1 VIGIPQAISTS
12 EGFTPPGPGE
22 FNLPPIFGSTENSLG
37 YLGQSFSS
45 GVTKPMVL
53 VVISGFLAI
62 GFLWAASRRAAL
74 VPGRLQFAGEAVYG
88 FVRNGIARDN
98 INSHDAMRFVPFLFT
113 IFTFVLIN
121 NYYGVLPVLQ
131 FPSMSRIGYVVAI
144 ALLSWVVYNVVG
156 IARHGFVG
164 YLKLQTMPGGIT
176 GPILLML
183 VPLEFFSNI
192 IVRPITLTL
201 RLFATMFAGHLL
213 LLVFSLGG
221 EYLVFEYGG
230 IVGILGGVFS
240 WVMAI
245 AISFLEMLIMFL
257 QAYVFTLLTAMYIGL
272 ALAEEH

>member
-12 EGFTPPGPGE
+12 EGFTPPGPGD
-22 FNLPPIFGSTENSLG
+22 FNLPPVFGSEETFG
-37 YLGQSFSS
+37 FLGQSFST
-45 GVTKPMVL
+45 GATKPMFLVVLSAVL
-53 VVISGFLAI
+53 VVGL
-62 GFLWAASRRAAL
+62 LWASSRHAAL
-74 VPGRLQFAGEAVYG
+74 VPGRMQFAGEAVYG
-88 FVRNGIARDN
+88 FVRNGIARDF
-98 INSHDAMRFVPFLFT
+98 INEQDRMRFVPFLFT
-113 IFTFVLIN
+113 IFTFVLVN
-121 NYYGVLPVLQ
+121 NYYGIFPVLQ
-131 FPSMSRIGYVVAI
+131 FPSMSRIGYVVAL
-144 ALLSWVVYNVVG
+144 ALLSWIVYNAVG

-164 YLKLQTMPGGIT
+164 YLKHQTMPGGIT

-213 LLVFSLGG
+213 LLVFALGG
-221 EYLVFEYGG
+221 EYLVFEYSGFIGVIGG
-230 IVGILGGVFS
+230 IFS